1 MGLIFRTNHI
11 KLLIL
16 AFLITHFNAFCQN
29 ENMVEVKMDRYVAS
43 EELKSKLTEILDR
56 VKYEDS
62 KLTFI
67 VNISSEANEYL
78 ISIGT
83 T

>member
-1 MGLIFRTNHI
+1 
-11 KLLIL
+11 
-16 AFLITHFNAFCQN
+16 
-29 ENMVEVKMDRYVAS
+29 MVEVKMDRYVAS